1 MISKT
6 CGYAIRGLVYLAM
19 KVEEERKI
27 GIHEI
32 ASELDIPQH
41 FLAKI
46 LQDLVRKKVVLS
58 TKGPNG
64 GFYVKK
70 EALQIPVLDIVNLV
84 DGNGYKSHCFMAIE
98 ECNAKNPCPLH
109 NDFEVFRSRIVGK
122 LKEKTIG
129 DLCEGVFDGH
139 SFLKYQLN

>member
-6 CGYAIRGLVYLAM
+6 CGYGIRGVVYLAM
-19 KVEEERKI
+19 KLEDDRKV
-27 GIHEI
+27 GIQEI

-46 LQDLVRKKVVLS
+46 LQDLVRKKVILS
-58 TKGPNG
+58 TKGPHG
-64 GFYVKK
+64 GFYVKGNI
-70 EALQIPVLDIVNLV
+70 LSVPVLDIVNII
-84 DGNGYKSHCFMAIE
+84 DGEGYKSHCFMAIE

-109 NDFEVFRSRIVGK
+109 NDFEIFRSRIVSK

-129 DLCEGVFDGH
+129 DLCKGVFDGQ
-139 SFLKYQLN
+139 SFLRYQLN

>member
-6 CGYAIRGLVYLAM
+6 CGYGIRGVVYLALKLDEDR
-19 KVEEERKI
+19 KV
-27 GIHEI
+27 GIQEI

-46 LQDLVRKKVVLS
+46 LQDLVRKKVIWS
-58 TKGPNG
+58 TKGPHG
-64 GFYVKK
+64 GFYVKDSILSV
-70 EALQIPVLDIVNLV
+70 AVLDIVNII
-84 DGNGYKSHCFMAIE
+84 DGDGYKSHCFMAIE

-109 NDFEVFRSRIVGK
+109 SDFEMFRNRIVNK

-129 DLCEGVFDGH
+129 DLCRGVFEGQ
-139 SFLKYQLN
+139 SFLKYNFN